1 MYMRGA
7 RVTFT
12 NEMMKNSVVSFMSKQ
27 IDLTEGMIISF
38 RAHLSEHQIIH
49 IMVFPDEQ
57 TAEGFGRVAKSYAD
71 QIKEMGA
78 KMEIMKGDISHFG
91 VAGDVTL
98 DQLRSLG

>member
-1 MYMRGA
+1 
-7 RVTFT
+7 
-12 NEMMKNSVVSFMSKQ
+12 
-27 IDLTEGMIISF
+27 
-38 RAHLSEHQIIH
+38 
-49 IMVFPDEQ
+49 MVFPDEQ
-57 TAEGFGRVAKSYAD
+57 TADGFGRVAKGYAD